1 MSMKHYLICIFALAT
16 LTFIGCSSPKAPE
29 QFAKQN
35 SQPKIYPDYID
46 VTIPSNIAPTNFM
59 VLEKGEEAVAKF
71 SYPGGEA
78 TYGKGMKIQE
88 TKKKWKEMLQAAKGK
103 DIKVE
108 VFVKEGNGWKGFQAF
123 SIFVAEEEIDPYISY
138 RLIYPSYIAYEVLSI
153 NQRNIT
159 NFEEKD
165 IYNNMIISSEEN
177 GQCIN
182 CHSYQNYHTTN
193 MQFHMRQGHGGTM
206 IVEGDKLTKVDL
218 KSDSTIS
225 SGVYPSWHP
234 TQKLI
239 AYSTN
244 STGQSFHTM
253 SKAKIEVQDSKS
265 DIILYDVEKNEVT
278 NISNIPDELEV
289 YPYWAPTGDMLY
301 YCSAHFEFTDTTGT
315 KDAEL
320 IRRYKEVKYNIYRK
334 TFDQKTHQ
342 FGPTEMVYQ
351 ADSLNASATLPR
363 ISPDGR
369 YLLFAQGEF
378 GCFHIWHPDADL
390 HILDLKTG
398 EARKLE
404 NVNSNQAESYHSWS
418 SNGRWIIFSSRRDDG
433 NYTRLYIAYFDKE
446 GKAHK
451 AFALPQKDPGFY
463 TYFLK
468 SYNIP
473 EFMVEPVKHTP
484 QEFASAAKKDVVH
497 AKFNGQVVS
506 NEADTVKH
514 LVN

>member
-1 MSMKHYLICIFALAT
+1 MKRLIIYTLSVAALA
-16 LTFIGCSSPKAPE
+16 LMGCSSPKAPKDY
-29 QFAKQN
+29 AKQN
-35 SQPKIYPDYID
+35 TQPKIYPDYTEIT
-46 VTIPSNIAPTNFM
+46 VPSNIAPTNFM
-59 VLEKGEEAVAKF
+59 VLENGTEAVAKF
-71 SYPGGEA
+71 TYPGGEE
-78 TYGKGMKIQE
+78 TFGKGMKIQVPE
-88 TKKKWKEMLQAAKGK
+88 KTWHKMLEASKGK

-108 VFVKEGNGWKGFQAF
+108 VFVKEGSGWKGYQAF
-123 SIFVAEEEIDPYISY
+123 NISVAEEEIDPYISY
-138 RLIYPSYIAYEVLSI
+138 RLIYPSYIAYEELSI
-153 NQRNIT
+153 NQRNLT

-165 IYNNMIISSEEN
+165 IYNNMIISSEDN

-182 CHSYQNYHTTN
+182 CHSYQNYHTEN

-206 IVEGDKLTKVDL
+206 IVEGNKLTKVDL

-253 SKAKIEVQDSKS
+253 SKAKIEVQDSRS
-265 DIILYDVEKNEVT
+265 DLILYDVEKNEVT
-278 NISNIPDELEV
+278 NISNLPDEFEV
-289 YPYWAPTGDMLY
+289 FPWWAPSGDMLY
-301 YCSAHFEFTDTTGT
+301 FCSAHFIFSDTTGT

-334 TFDQKTHQ
+334 PFDQKSHQ
-342 FGPTEMVYQ
+342 FGPTELVYR
-351 ADSLNASATLPR
+351 ADSLGGSATLPR

-378 GCFHIWHPDADL
+378 GCFHVWHPDADL
-390 HILDLKTG
+390 YIQDLQTG
-398 EARKLE
+398 ESRKLE
-404 NVNSNQAESYHSWS
+404 NVNSNQSESYHSWS
-418 SNGRWIIFSSRRDDG
+418 SNGRWIIFCSRRDDG
-433 NYTRLYIAYFDKE
+433 NYTRLYIAYFDKQ

-451 AFALPQKDPGFY
+451 AFALPQEDPGFY
-463 TYFLK
+463 TYFMK

-484 QEFASAAKKDVVH
+484 QEFASAAKKDAIR
-497 AKFNGQVVS
+497 AKFNGREVT
-506 NEADTVKH
+506 NLTDTVKH

>member
-1 MSMKHYLICIFALAT
+1 MKHNVIYTFVILLLT
-16 LTFIGCSSPKAPE
+16 LTACSSPQVPE
-29 QFAKQN
+29 QFEQ
-35 SQPKIYPDYID
+35 QDTTPRIFPDYTE
-46 VTIPSNIAPTNFM
+46 VVIPSNIAPTNFL
-59 VLEKGEEAVAKF
+59 VQEKGEKAVARF
-71 SYPGGEA
+71 TYPGGEV
-78 TYGKGMKIQE
+78 TYGKGMKIQVDE
-88 TKKKWKEMLQAAKGK
+88 DTWKEMLQAAKGK

-108 VFVKEGNGWKGFQAF
+108 VYVMEGEKWKGYKAF
-123 SIFVAEEEIDPYISY
+123 NIHVAEEEIDPYISY
-138 RLIYPSYIAYEVLSI
+138 RLIPPSYIAYEMLSI
-153 NQRNIT
+153 NQRNLT

-165 IYNNMIISSEEN
+165 IYNNMIVGCEAD

-182 CHSYQNYHTTN
+182 CHSYQNYRTDN
-193 MQFHMRQGHGGTM
+193 MQFHMRQGYGGTM
-206 IVEGDKLTKVDL
+206 IVSDGKLTKVDL

-234 TQKLI
+234 TKKLI

-278 NISNIPDELEV
+278 NISNLPDEMEV
-289 YPYWAPTGDMLY
+289 YPWWAPTGDMLY
-301 YCSAHFEFTDTTGT
+301 YSSAHYEFKDTTAT
-315 KDAEL
+315 NDAEL
-320 IRRYKEVKYNIYRK
+320 ISNYKELKYNIYRK
-334 TFDQKTHQ
+334 SFDQNTHK
-342 FGPTEMVYQ
+342 FGPTETVYR
-351 ADSLNASATLPR
+351 ADTLNASATLPR

-390 HILDLKTG
+390 YLMDLQNG
-398 EARKLE
+398 ETRKLE
-404 NVNSNQAESYHSWS
+404 NINSNQAESYHSWS
-418 SNGRWIIFSSRRDDG
+418 SNGRWIIFGSRRDDG
-433 NYTRLYIAYFDKE
+433 NYTRLYIAYFDKS

-451 AFALPQKDPGFY
+451 PFALPQEDPGFY

-473 EFMVEPVKHTP
+473 EFMVEPVKQTP
-484 QEFASAAKKDVVH
+484 QEFASAAKKDVVK

-506 NEADTVKH
+506 NEADTIQH